1 MRARGTQ
8 RTGRDRTGT
17 DLATRTQALR
27 DLVTTGHDRLPPDVL
42 GPVTS
47 VLERVGERAALSAEH
62 TVVALAGA
70 TGAGK
75 SSLFNALVGA
85 EVARTSRQRPTTS
98 LALGVVAESEHLR
111 TGSTALLDWLG
122 VPQRHDLPVSDR
134 HRDGL
139 MLLDLPDH
147 DSVVAEHRVR
157 ADHVTQRADLIVWV
171 TNPQKYADG
180 VLHSEYL
187 APLAGKPRGL
197 VVVVLNQI
205 DRLSPQDAAACL
217 ADLARLVKQD
227 GLDAEVI
234 ATSATTGAGLEELRA
249 VVSGAVERRTA
260 MTARLSSELTGAA
273 DLVLAGLPERP
284 DAARAT
290 ERAHATLTAALEQ
303 AAGVPLVVEA
313 VRGSAVRDAV
323 AHTGWPPTRWL
334 QRFRRDPLRSLG
346 LRLPGVPGVAGVASA
361 VGGGAGASSGA
372 VAATSSD
379 LVRSSL
385 PEPSPALRSAVAS
398 AARAY
403 VDSATSRLP
412 ATWGERVHTEVVG
425 RAQRL
430 PDDLDLAVTQ
440 TSVGAVAPARWW
452 RAVGAW
458 QWLLA
463 GALAAGLVW
472 LAVLAVVA
480 YLQVPPLL
488 TPVLGLGALEL
499 PWPTVLAVGGAVLGV
514 LTAAGGRWA
523 ASVGAARRARRARA
537 RLRRSIDG
545 VAQEHLVAYVG
556 AELAALEAIRSG
568 ARRVRA

>member
-1 MRARGTQ
+1 MRARVTQ
-8 RTGRDRTGT
+8 RSGT
-17 DLATRTQALR
+17 DLASRTAALR
-27 DLVTTGHDRLPPDVL
+27 EVVTTGQDRLPPDVL
-42 GPVTS
+42 APVTS

-122 VPQRHDLPVSDR
+122 VPQRHDVPVSDR

-157 ADHVTQRADLIVWV
+157 ADHVTQRADLLIWV

-227 GLDAEVI
+227 GLDAEVV
-234 ATSATTGAGLEELRA
+234 ATSATTGAGLEELREVISEA
-249 VVSGAVERRTA
+249 VQRRTA
-260 MTARLSSELTGAA
+260 MAARLSSELTGAA
-273 DLVLAGLPERP
+273 DLVLTRLPERP

-303 AAGVPLVVEA
+303 AAGVPLVVAA

-323 AHTGWPPTRWL
+323 AHTGWPPTRWV

-346 LRLPGVPGVAGVASA
+346 LRLPGLAGGTSGGSGGASGP
-361 VGGGAGASSGA
+361 VAGAS
-372 VAATSSD
+372 TD

-385 PEPSPALRSAVAS
+385 PAPSPALRSAVAS

-452 RAVGAW
+452 RAVGVW
-458 QWLLA
+458 QWLLT

-472 LAVLAVVA
+472 LAVLAVTA

-488 TPVLGLGALEL
+488 TPIVTAGSLEV
-499 PWPTVLAVGGAVLGV
+499 PWPTVLAVGGAVLGI
-514 LTAAGGRWA
+514 LTAAFARWA
-523 ASVGAARRARRARA
+523 ANVGAARRARRARA

-545 VAQEHLVAYVG
+545 VAQEHLVTYVG
-556 AELAALEAIRSG
+556 AELTALESIRG
-568 ARRVRA
+568 AARRARA

>member
-8 RTGRDRTGT
+8 RSGT
-17 DLATRTQALR
+17 DLASRTEALR
-27 DLVTTGHDRLPPDVL
+27 EVVTTGHDRLPPDVL
-42 GPVTS
+42 DPVTG

-157 ADHVTQRADLIVWV
+157 ADHVTQRADLLIWV

-197 VVVVLNQI
+197 IVVVLNQI

-227 GLDAEVI
+227 GLDAEVV
-234 ATSATTGAGLEELRA
+234 ATSATTGAGLEELRE
-249 VVSGAVERRTA
+249 VISGAVQRRTA
-260 MTARLSSELTGAA
+260 MAARLSSELTGAA
-273 DLVLAGLPERP
+273 DLVLARLPERP

-323 AHTGWPPTRWL
+323 AHTGWPPTRWV

-346 LRLPGVPGVAGVASA
+346 LRLPGISGGSSGGSGGTNGA
-361 VGGGAGASSGA
+361 VAGAS
-372 VAATSSD
+372 TD

-385 PEPSPALRSAVAS
+385 PAPSPALRSAVAS

-452 RAVGAW
+452 RAVGVW
-458 QWLLA
+458 QWLLT

-472 LAVLAVVA
+472 LAVLAVMA

-488 TPVLGLGALEL
+488 TPIVTLGSLEL
-499 PWPTVLAVGGAVLGV
+499 PWPTVLAVGGAVLGIV
-514 LTAAGGRWA
+514 TAAFARWA
-523 ASVGAARRARRARA
+523 ANVGAARRARRARA

-545 VAQEHLVAYVG
+545 VAQEHLVTYVG
-556 AELAALEAIRSG
+556 AELAALEAIRG
-568 ARRVRA
+568 AARRARA

>member
-1 MRARGTQ
+1 MRARG
-8 RTGRDRTGT
+8 GHRTGT
-17 DLATRTQALR
+17 DLASRTASLR
-27 DLVTTGHDRLPPDVL
+27 ELVTAGHDRLPPDVL

-157 ADHVTQRADLIVWV
+157 ADHVTQRADLLIWV

-180 VLHSEYL
+180 VLHSSYL

-227 GLDAEVI
+227 GLDAEVV
-234 ATSATTGAGLEELRA
+234 ATSATTGAGLEELRE
-249 VVSGAVERRTA
+249 VISGAVQRRTA
-260 MTARLSSELTGAA
+260 MAARLSSELTGAA
-273 DLVLAGLPERP
+273 DLVLARLPERP

-323 AHTGWPPTRWL
+323 AHTGWPPTRWV

-346 LRLPGVPGVAGVASA
+346 LRLPGVGSSGGSSATAGASGVAGAS
-361 VGGGAGASSGA
+361 
-372 VAATSSD
+372 TD

-452 RAVGAW
+452 RAVGVW
-458 QWLLA
+458 QWLLT

-472 LAVLAVVA
+472 LAVLAVMA

-488 TPVLGLGALEL
+488 TPVVTQGSLEL
-499 PWPTVLAVGGAVLGV
+499 PWPTVLAIGGAVLGI
-514 LTAAGGRWA
+514 LTAAFARWA
-523 ASVGAARRARRARA
+523 ANVGAARRARRARA

-545 VAQEHLVAYVG
+545 VAQEHLVTYVG
-556 AELAALEAIRSG
+556 AELAALESIRAA
-568 ARRVRA
+568 ARRARA

>member
-1 MRARGTQ
+1 MRARGGQ
-8 RTGRDRTGT
+8 RTGT
-17 DLATRTQALR
+17 DLASRTASLR
-27 DLVTTGHDRLPPDVL
+27 ELVTTGHDRLPPDVL

-157 ADHVTQRADLIVWV
+157 ADHVTQRADLLIWV

-180 VLHSEYL
+180 VLHSSYL
-187 APLAGKPRGL
+187 APLAGQPRGL

-205 DRLSPQDAAACL
+205 DRLPPQDAAACL

-227 GLDAEVI
+227 GLDAEVV
-234 ATSATTGAGLEELRA
+234 ATSATTGAGLEELRE
-249 VVSGAVERRTA
+249 VISGAVQRRTA
-260 MTARLSSELTGAA
+260 MAARLSSELRGAA
-273 DLVLAGLPERP
+273 DLVLARLPERP

-323 AHTGWPPTRWL
+323 AHTGWPPTRWV

-346 LRLPGVPGVAGVASA
+346 LRLPGVRSSGGSSATAGASGVAGAS
-361 VGGGAGASSGA
+361 
-372 VAATSSD
+372 TD

-412 ATWGERVHTEVVG
+412 ATWGEQVHTEVVG

-452 RAVGAW
+452 RAVGVW
-458 QWLLA
+458 QWLLT

-488 TPVLGLGALEL
+488 TPVVTQGSLEL
-499 PWPTVLAVGGAVLGV
+499 PWPTVLAVGAAVLGI
-514 LTAAGGRWA
+514 LTAACGRWA

-545 VAQEHLVAYVG
+545 VAQEHLVTYVG
-556 AELAALEAIRSG
+556 AELAALESIRAA
-568 ARRVRA
+568 ARRARA

>member
-8 RTGRDRTGT
+8 RSGT
-17 DLATRTQALR
+17 DLASRTEALR
-27 DLVTTGHDRLPPDVL
+27 EVVTTGHDRLPPDVL
-42 GPVTS
+42 DPVTG

-157 ADHVTQRADLIVWV
+157 ADHVTQRADLLIWV

-227 GLDAEVI
+227 GLDAEVV
-234 ATSATTGAGLEELRA
+234 ATSATTGAGLEELRE
-249 VVSGAVERRTA
+249 VISGAVQRRTA
-260 MTARLSSELTGAA
+260 MAARLSSELTGAA
-273 DLVLAGLPERP
+273 DLVLARLPERP

-303 AAGVPLVVEA
+303 AAGVPLVVQA

-323 AHTGWPPTRWL
+323 AHTGWPPTRWV

-346 LRLPGVPGVAGVASA
+346 LRLPGVT
-361 VGGGAGASSGA
+361 GGSSGGSSGGTNGTNGTVAGAS
-372 VAATSSD
+372 TD

-385 PEPSPALRSAVAS
+385 PAPSPALRSAVAS

-403 VDSATSRLP
+403 VDSATNRLP

-425 RAQRL
+425 RAQGL

-452 RAVGAW
+452 RAVGVW
-458 QWLLA
+458 QWLLT

-472 LAVLAVVA
+472 LAVLAVMA

-488 TPVLGLGALEL
+488 TPIVTAGSLEL
-499 PWPTVLAVGGAVLGV
+499 PWPTVLAVGGAVLGIV
-514 LTAAGGRWA
+514 TAAFARWA
-523 ASVGAARRARRARA
+523 ANVGAARRARRARA

-545 VAQEHLVAYVG
+545 VAQEHLVTYVG
-556 AELAALEAIRSG
+556 AELAALESIRG
-568 ARRVRA
+568 AARRARA